1 MSPEKIQ
8 VQLGPY
14 DQLEILRE
22 EQKLLAEQLAKVERS
37 IRDILL
43 VVERQKYLQSLS
55 AHYRM
60 LQQPEGV
67 HRIEQLEQL
76 RGSIQGAITAIDQE
90 FSKVDGS
97 AGGAAPQKG
106 QLSQLRQEGAARQQ
120 RPRPKGVQGFEDFK
134 RKR

>member
-22 EQKLLAEQLAKVERS
+22 EQKLLGEQLAKVERS

-43 VVERQKYLQSLS
+43 EVERQKYLQSLS

-76 RGSIQGAITAIDQE
+76 RGSIQGAIVAIDQE

-97 AGGAAPQKG
+97 AGGAAQPKG
-106 QLSQLRQEGAARQQ
+106 QLSQLRQQAAQPQ
-120 RPRPKGVQGFEDFK
+120 RPRPKGIQGFQDFK